1 MAKKKPAKAFD
12 KFNKDPALNL
22 FPGPRYEVKREVM
35 STEALSSEATA
46 LAAQLGPDHPKVKMM
61 RKEIAD
67 RQRGGRPR

>member
-1 MAKKKPAKAFD
+1 MAKRKPARAFN
-12 KFNKDPALNL
+12 KFNKDPSLNL
-22 FPGPRYEVKREVM
+22 FPGPKYEVKRGVM

-67 RQRGGRPR
+67 RQRRGSPR